1 MIKDHGECGRLSS
14 SSCPRDGHIFP
25 SFVRNGE
32 YGHDGE
38 GGVLVGGDFSSLM
51 ESTSCSLTSRR
62 EAIMRSAGTMVGGG
76 VGIASILSV
85 APRGVLAAE
94 DGLASKMSKRD
105 ASVLKNSA
113 FNIPPQAQVYPDFMH
128 GEWRVEGKFRGFL
141 FPSKSISKEQIT
153 SKADVPGFQKCSIAQ
168 TCDVGKE
175 SLSYEMKIDEKGF
188 EDRKFNLH
196 EAINSNLGYKAVE
209 EVIYDGPSGNPNRI
223 SIAFVKN
230 RTRNAERIELFCNA
244 RESELVK
251 AQDESSNKIFVCS
264 EYIRQVTFSL
274 STEFGVARQVLGN
287 YAHFWTWREQNDSDI
302 ITGNLLTA
310 AYLDP
315 NDALFFKEPV
325 KPVAV
330 YSQDLKA
337 TRIR

>member
-38 GGVLVGGDFSSLM
+38 GGILVGGDFSSLM

-113 FNIPPQAQVYPDFMH
+113 FNIPPQAQVYPDFTH
-128 GEWRVEGKFRGFL
+128 GEWRVE
-141 FPSKSISKEQIT
+141 
-153 SKADVPGFQKCSIAQ
+153 
-168 TCDVGKE
+168 
-175 SLSYEMKIDEKGF
+175 
-188 EDRKFNLH
+188 
-196 EAINSNLGYKAVE
+196 
-209 EVIYDGPSGNPNRI
+209 
-223 SIAFVKN
+223 
-230 RTRNAERIELFCNA
+230 
-244 RESELVK
+244 
-251 AQDESSNKIFVCS
+251 
-264 EYIRQVTFSL
+264 
-274 STEFGVARQVLGN
+274 
-287 YAHFWTWREQNDSDI
+287 
-302 ITGNLLTA
+302 
-310 AYLDP
+310 
-315 NDALFFKEPV
+315 
-325 KPVAV
+325 
-330 YSQDLKA
+330 
-337 TRIR
+337 